1 MQKSRLL
8 KHHSYLARS
17 VSCVPQS
24 ITKVFSRTSGG
35 IHNFDGE
42 TRVALSFGWCG
53 VPVRLGDL
61 LPHDNIETTARL
73 VAKYKACIIIIPFC
87 IDEEG
92 ATEVHSIE
100 FIKTYGG
107 IKEESFRHRSS
118 AVLKQLLNSFW
129 SSPSP

>member
-1 MQKSRLL
+1 M
-8 KHHSYLARS
+8 
-17 VSCVPQS
+17 PQS
-24 ITKVFSRTSGG
+24 ITKVFSWTSGG

-42 TRVALSFGWCG
+42 TWVALSFGWCG

-73 VAKYKACIIIIPFC
+73 VAKYKASIIIIPFC

-107 IKEESFRHRSS
+107 IKGESFRRCSF
-118 AVLKQLLNSFW
+118 AILKQI
-129 SSPSP
+129 P